1 MGYDPPGCNWDDPDA
16 PSLESKMEELPHRRT
31 KIPTVAQVKAHDLIK
46 NKLREIAIDTLYTL
60 STPMAQQEL
69 YYDLIPPGDYQ
80 TMTDASLLMPR
91 VSNWSTDNL
100 HIFTG
105 FLNQRVEYSLNYKST
120 VDQTHTYWLW
130 PRYINNITIES
141 KLGKKLVPLVDI
153 AIQWSTTLELFSMFL
168 RNGIPV
174 PLTVHMLSWLRAIV
188 PSLYSDSNDP
198 LVFRAL
204 KEYVE
209 AKPPRY
215 VPGVSKW
222 FKGICGYGT
231 ELIAFYRIIKD
242 KPKPPVP
249 DDSVTIVPVLT
260 NELLED
266 GLTDHF
272 NEFYHAYQR
281 EKAQRRLKAT
291 ITGQTLHAQWH
302 QTNNPWDDIW
312 QDIITPITQ

>member
-1 MGYDPPGCNWDDPDA
+1 MGYDPPGCNWDDLDA
-16 PSLESKMEELPHRRT
+16 PRLESKMIYKQINH
-31 KIPTVAQVKAHDLIK
+31 KIPTVAHQKAYDLIK

-60 STPMAQQEL
+60 SEPMAQQEL
-69 YYDLIPPGDYQ
+69 YYDLIPPGDYK

-91 VSNWSTDNL
+91 ASNWSTDNL
-100 HIFTG
+100 HIYTG

-120 VDQTHTYWLW
+120 VDQTHTQWLW

-141 KLGKKLVPLVDI
+141 KLGKKILPLVDI
-153 AIQWSTTLELFSMFL
+153 AIQWSTTLELFSMFHTTQ
-168 RNGIPV
+168 IPIS
-174 PLTVHMLSWLRAIV
+174 LTVNMLPWLRAIV

-222 FKGICGYGT
+222 FKGVCGYGT
-231 ELIAFYRIIKD
+231 ELIALHRIIID

-260 NELLED
+260 SELFED
-266 GLTDHF
+266 GLTDHY
-272 NEFYHAYQR
+272 NEFFHAYNK
-281 EKAQRRLKAT
+281 EKAQRKFKAT
-291 ITGQTLHAQWH
+291 ITGQTLDAQWH